1 MNFRNRLQVPKA
13 MIPIAMMFLVIGFL
27 WPYFFHPATQFA
39 QNLSPGARGMLGG
52 ISFGINLMA
61 IRQAARQRRCG
72 ES

>member
-1 MNFRNRLQVPKA
+1 VPKA

-39 QNLSPGARGMLGG
+39 QNLSHTARGMLCG